1 MIFSLKR
8 NYPWR
13 DSRTAYGPHAAGLQP
28 IQPVKKISISF
39 SVILLML
46 FTFSVAQVKA
56 QNISIEAKAVLLYRV
71 FKQIEKQ
78 SDYLFWYKGKM
89 ENKNVPITISLSN
102 MPVKSA
108 LDKIFAN
115 IPFTYEIV
123 GKTIV
128 VKEKSAV
135 KESSREKQKKQT
147 VTGTVTDEKDQ
158 PLAGVSI
165 TLKGTDIVVLS
176 DNNGAFSI
184 EVSDKEALLQ
194 FSYVG
199 YETYEQGVNDRVR
212 LLVKLKE
219 STNVL
224 QGIEVVSTGY
234 QVLPKERA
242 TGSFS
247 FVDNA
252 LLSQRVSPT
261 ILERLEGNVPGLIF
275 HKNTAAS
282 GEGGVDINIRGHST
296 LFANDQPLIVV
307 DNFPYDG
314 PISNINPNDV
324 ENVTILKDA
333 ASASIWGVK
342 AGNGVIVITTK
353 KGGKEKP
360 LHTEFNSNLTL
371 AGRPDLFYKPA
382 ERIAASDRIDI
393 ETMLYQQGYYTSK
406 LTSSS
411 NPAVPL
417 TVSILDKIGKD
428 LLTENEGKSLLQ
440 GMRTHDVRDDLTTY
454 FYRPTINEQ
463 YALSFRGGG
472 KNNDYYISTGY
483 DNNRGNQVGFTN
495 DRLNLMSN
503 VSIYPSKK
511 LTISANVNLTYTK
524 RKSNSVLSDLNTLM
538 VTGLLPEYT
547 DLVDNSTK
555 QSLELIRNYNP
566 TYLEGLLDKGFVNWG
581 YRPYDELSYADNTQK
596 QMHNRINVGLGYTI
610 IPGLSGSLKYQYER
624 GVTENTDF
632 RSLETY
638 YTRNLINRF
647 YDPAGAKK
655 YPVPDDGG
663 ILLENR
669 SNLTSH
675 RARAQLDYKNNWND
689 THSLAALIGSELSQV
704 VTDSR
709 GNVLYG
715 YDPAN
720 LNFTNVDYTVTYPTH
735 PEGSQL
741 IPNTI
746 SAGRYNDRFLSY
758 FANASYSYRQRY
770 TLSASGRIDKSNL
783 FGVKTNQKAAPLY
796 SLGLSWDI
804 SKENF
809 YPIDFLPYS
818 KLRVTYGY
826 NGNID
831 KSVSAFNTFVSLNNS
846 IYYGLPHASI
856 QTPGNDRLKWEKVR
870 TINLGYDFAT
880 RNNRLSGSLEF
891 YFKKGIDL
899 FGYSPLA
906 SSTGFTAL
914 YGNTANVSTKGY
926 DITLNSINTD
936 TRSFRWTTN
945 VMISHARDI
954 VTDYRMEAQSIS
966 YINGIRSSIVQPL
979 VGKPLFAVY
988 SYRWAGLSS
997 LNGDPQGYLNGQVS
1011 SDWDSIISNTTIGN
1025 MVYNGPA
1032 RPVHFGSV
1040 RNTFTYKGVSVAAN
1054 LVYKL
1059 GYYFRRSSINYGA
1072 LYAGSYSHSDYYQR
1086 WQKPGD
1092 ELRTR
1097 VPSLQ
1102 TLPTSTSRD
1111 SFYTNSAILVEKGDH
1126 IRLQDI
1132 TVSYDLKCNSNGIL
1146 KLIQLYGNINN
1157 VGIVWRANDQGID
1170 PDVYAD
1176 SFPYGR
1182 MYSLGAK
1189 LLF

>member
-1 MIFSLKR
+1 MNFYFCFPNALLHYGKATSNTIRIMKLVSLIMLMTCLQVSASLYAQRVTLVVKDQPLASIFAS
-8 NYPWR
+8 
-13 DSRTAYGPHAAGLQP
+13 
-28 IQPVKKISISF
+28 
-39 SVILLML
+39 
-46 FTFSVAQVKA
+46 
-56 QNISIEAKAVLLYRV
+56 
-71 FKQIEKQ
+71 IEKQ
-78 SDYLFWYKGKM
+78 TDYQFWYTSKHI
-89 ENKNVPITISLSN
+89 ENAKKVTLSLKNIGLIP
-102 MPVKSA
+102 A
-108 LDKIFAN
+108 LDKVFEN
-115 IPFTYEIV
+115 QSLTYELV
-123 GKTIV
+123 SKSIV
-128 VKEKSAV
+128 VRPKEKSAV
-135 KESSREKQKKQT
+135 EKIKNSFKKQT
-147 VTGTVTDEKDQ
+147 IYGTVNDETGEPLMGATVRVKGSDKITTTDKEGKF
-158 PLAGVSI
+158 
-165 TLKGTDIVVLS
+165 TLTDVDENAILQISYIGYQTREFPVGLQETVIIKMEMAPGQL
-176 DNNGAFSI
+176 N
-184 EVSDKEALLQ
+184 EVS
-194 FSYVG
+194 
-199 YETYEQGVNDRVR
+199 
-212 LLVKLKE
+212 
-219 STNVL
+219 
-224 QGIEVVSTGY
+224 VVSTGY
-234 QVLPKERA
+234 QTLPKERA
-242 TGSFS
+242 TGSF
-247 FVDNA
+247 VQIDNT
-252 LLSQRVSPT
+252 LLNRRVSPT

-282 GEGGVDINIRGHST
+282 GEGGIDINIRGHST
-296 LFANDQPLIVV
+296 LLANDQPLLVV

-324 ENVTILKDA
+324 ESITILKDA

-360 LHTEFNSNLTL
+360 LHIEFNSNLTL
-371 AGRPDLFYKPA
+371 GRRPDLFYKPI
-382 ERIAASDRIDI
+382 ERITATDRIDI
-393 ETMLYQQGYYTSK
+393 ETMLYKQGYYISK

-411 NPAVPL
+411 YPAVPL
-417 TVSILDKIGKD
+417 AVSILDKIDQD
-428 LLTENEGKSLLQ
+428 LVTENDGMKLLE
-440 GMRTHDVRDDLTTY
+440 GMRNGDVRDDLKKY
-454 FYRPTINEQ
+454 FYRPTVNEQ

-483 DNNRGNQVGFTN
+483 DNNRGNQVGFAN
-495 DRLNLMSN
+495 DRLNLTSN

-511 LTISANVNLTYTK
+511 LTISANVSLTYTK
-524 RKSNSVLSDLNTLM
+524 RKSNTVLSDLNTLM

-547 DLVDNSTK
+547 DLVDDRTK
-555 QSLELIRNYNP
+555 QSLELIQNYNP
-566 TYLEGLLDKGFVNWG
+566 TYLEGLRDEGFVNWV
-581 YRPYDELSYADNTQK
+581 YRPYDELRYADNKQK
-596 QMHNRINVGLGYTI
+596 QLHNRLNVGLGYTI
-610 IPGLSGSLKYQYER
+610 IPGLSASLKYQYER
-624 GVTENTDF
+624 GGTENTDF

-647 YDPAGAKK
+647 YNAAGTKK
-655 YPVPDDGG
+655 YPVPGDGG

-669 SNLTSH
+669 SNLNSH
-675 RARAQLDYKNNWND
+675 RVRAQLDYETHWND
-689 THSLAALIGSELSQV
+689 KHSLAALIGSELSQV

-715 YDPAN
+715 YDPGN

-746 SAGRYNDRFLSY
+746 SVGRYNDRFLSY
-758 FANASYSYRQRY
+758 FANASYSFMKRY
-770 TLSASGRIDKSNL
+770 TLSVSGRIDKSNL

-796 SLGLSWDI
+796 SVGLAWDV
-804 SKENF
+804 SKEDF
-809 YPIDFLPYS
+809 YHFDFLPYS
-818 KLRVTYGY
+818 KFRVTYGY

-870 TINLGYDFAT
+870 TINFGYDFAT
-880 RNNRLSGSLEF
+880 QNNRLSGSLEF

-926 DITLNSINTD
+926 DISLNSINIHT
-936 TRSFRWTTN
+936 TSFRWTTN
-945 VMISHARDI
+945 LMISRARDI
-954 VTDYRMEAQSIS
+954 VTDYRMESHPLS

-988 SYRWAGLSS
+988 SYPWAGLSA
-997 LNGDPQGYLNGQVS
+997 LNGDPQGYLSGEVS
-1011 SDWDSIISNTTIGN
+1011 NDWDDIISNTTIGN

-1040 RNTFTYKGVSVAAN
+1040 RNTFTYKGISVAAN

-1059 GYYFRRSSINYGA
+1059 GYYFRRNSINYGA
-1072 LYAGSYSHSDYYQR
+1072 LYAGSYSHWDYYKR
-1086 WQKPGD
+1086 WQNPGD
-1092 ELRTR
+1092 ELKTH

-1111 SFYTNSAILVEKGDH
+1111 SFYANSAILVEKGDH

-1132 TVSYDLKCNSNGIL
+1132 SVSYDLKFKNNAYL
-1146 KLIQLYGNINN
+1146 KLIQLYGNISN
-1157 VGIVWRANDQGID
+1157 VGILWRANDQGID

-1176 SFPYGR
+1176 TLPYGR